1 MGSSRRERR
10 QALEMSTRSGCNGR
24 IRNAQ
29 VTERS
34 INSKFKTEKEL
45 RVGEREC
52 RTYVPSGRTSFEV
65 EMLIFAFRVLI
76 L

>member
-1 MGSSRRERR
+1 M
-10 QALEMSTRSGCNGR
+10 
-24 IRNAQ
+24 
-29 VTERS
+29 TERS

-52 RTYVPSGRTSFEV
+52 RTYVPSGHTSFEV